1 MTSREGLIV
10 TIVQIEM
17 IVAMVRNLLAVMIV
31 AIGFVATIALIP
43 SVVAIMLI
51 MCGER
56 GLAES
61 PLVSAMPPPVRHRN
75 PLAVRA

>member
-10 TIVQIEM
+10 TIVPIEM

-61 PLVSAMPPPVRHRN
+61 RSRHLFQRC
-75 PLAVRA
+75 RHQCGIEIR